1 MHLIDRRDYILAHKP
16 YDRDRMRRQNTELD
30 PLAFACDN
38 ALITQPCRDDRNRA
52 AAICYGAWQ
61 TVVEKRPK
69 IILLR
74 GGMCSVGTREECFK
88 RIVRVGYVGVKMVG
102 VTVLHLFAV
111 VQHDLLYYQPDDNH
125 RNPYPKS
132 SA

>member
-74 GGMCSVGTREECFK
+74 GGMCSVGTRERCFIFLRLYNMTCCITSPTTITATPTQK
-88 RIVRVGYVGVKMVG
+88 
-102 VTVLHLFAV
+102 AV
-111 VQHDLLYYQPDDNH
+111 P
-125 RNPYPKS
+125 NPNIPI
-132 SA
+132 